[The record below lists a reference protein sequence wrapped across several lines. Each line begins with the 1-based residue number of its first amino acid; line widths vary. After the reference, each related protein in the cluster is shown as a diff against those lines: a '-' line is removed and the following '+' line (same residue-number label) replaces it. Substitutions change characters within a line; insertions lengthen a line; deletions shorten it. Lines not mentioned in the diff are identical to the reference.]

1 MEPVSLKEYI
11 SARIKAGRLSHK
23 PYFQPA
29 SDLINPKAAPKIRYV
44 AIITMKESPLSDREI
59 TSENIKLKT
68 RKNPGSSPVKKAKIY
83 INLFFNITTP
93 LN

>member
-23 PYFQPA
+23 PCFQPA
-29 SDLINPKAAPKIRYV
+29 SDSINPKAAPKIRYV
-44 AIITMKESPLSDREI
+44 AIITRKERPLSYIE
-59 TSENIKLKT
+59 TASENIKLKT
-68 RKNPGSSPVKKAKIY
+68 RKNPGRSPVKKARIY
-83 INLFFNITTP
+83 INLFLNITTP